1 VTLTRE
7 QLIRLAR
14 LGAEKRLGELDAE
27 RKAIKALLGGPSGRR
42 ATGGTKNTK
51 KKRAT
56 ASPRKRRGWNAAQ
69 RKAAAARMKAY
80 WAKRK
85 ASKRP

>member
-1 VTLTRE
+1 VTLTRD

-14 LGAEKRLGELDAE
+14 LGAEERLEQLDAE
-27 RKAIKALLGGPSGRR
+27 RRAIEALLGEKRSERR
-42 ATGGTKNTK
+42 ATRSAK
-51 KKRAT
+51 KTAA

-80 WAKRK
+80 WAKRR
-85 ASKRP
+85 ASKRQ

>member
-1 VTLTRE
+1 VTLTRA

-14 LGAEKRLGELDAE
+14 LGAEKRLKELDAE
-27 RKAIKALLGGPSGRR
+27 RKAIEALLGGARRTTGRR
-42 ATGGTKNTK
+42 ARRTK
-51 KKRAT
+51 KAAT
-56 ASPRKRRGWNAAQ
+56 TPAPAKRRGWNAAQ

-85 ASKRP
+85 AARH